1 MQKYWYACVWLILAV
16 ATSAFAGVSVTTPWS
31 GSTVGTSVHYVASG
45 SSSTCKDGVASMGI
59 YVDNDLKY
67 VAQGDQINTYMS
79 FSPGAYNTVVEEWD
93 NCGGATYTAV
103 PITATNKTGVW
114 VMKPANNSS
123 VSSPVN
129 YVATATTTCSKGVAS
144 MGIYINNVLTYTTPG
159 NSLNTNLTM
168 NSGTYNTVVEEWD
181 YCGGA
186 SYTPIKIT
194 VGSGGGGGGGGNGS
208 TLYNIQASGGWNSWG
223 EYPPDY
229 NICNPCG
236 SGVTW
241 SMEQHIQNPSRDG
254 NATQFNIGGNTPYS
268 DALFSNPLIGQGST
282 QGLPDN
288 NHTLLPTLHNFTYD
302 AYFYTSDL
310 SVVQVLEFD
319 ISMYMNGVSMIW
331 GHQCNLLGGNV
342 WDIWDNTSNHWV
354 STGVSCNPIDNGW
367 NHLTLQVQRE
377 SNNTLLFQSITLNGV
392 QHTIN
397 QYYSPSTA
405 PQNWWGVTVN
415 YQMDGNYKQSPYT
428 TYLDNFD
435 FTYY

>member
-1 MQKYWYACVWLILAV
+1 MQRNWYACLFFTLAV
-16 ATSAFAGVSVTTPWS
+16 ATSALAGVSVTTPWS

-45 SSSTCKDGVASMGI
+45 SSSTCNEGVASMGI
-59 YVDNDLKY
+59 YVDDVLKY
-67 VAQGDQINTYMS
+67 VVNDDQINTYLS
-79 FSPGAYNTVVEEWD
+79 FSPGSYSTVVEEWD
-93 NCGGATYTAV
+93 RCGGATYTTV
-103 PITATNKTGVW
+103 PITVTNKTGAW
-114 VMKPANNSS
+114 VMQPANNSS

-129 YVATATTTCSKGVAS
+129 YVATATTYTCSKGVAS

-159 NSLNTNLTM
+159 AALNTNLSM

-194 VGSGGGGGGGGNGS
+194 VGGGGGGS
-208 TLYNIQASGGWNSWG
+208 TLYNIQASSGWNSWG
-223 EYPPDY
+223 ELPPDY
-229 NICNPCG
+229 NTCNPCG
-236 SGVTW
+236 QGVTW
-241 SMEQHIQNPSRDG
+241 SMEQHVKNPSRSG
-254 NATQFNIGGNTPYS
+254 NATQFNLGGTTPYS

-310 SVVQVLEFD
+310 SVAQVLEFD

-331 GHQCNLLGGNV
+331 GHQCDILGGNV
-342 WDIWDNTSNHWV
+342 WDIWDNVSSHWV
-354 STGVSCNPIDNGW
+354 STGVSCYPVNNGW
-367 NHLTLQVQRE
+367 NHVTLQVQRE
-377 SNNTLLFQSITLNGV
+377 SNNTLLFQSITFNGV

-397 QYYSPSTA
+397 QYYSPGSA
-405 PQNWWGVTVN
+405 PQDWWGITVN
-415 YQMDGNYKQSPYT
+415 YQMDGNYKQSSYT
-428 TYLDNFD
+428 TYLDDFN